1 MPTVVNWNFIQ
12 EVPSGISPLPTPVQT
27 PAQAYAYAGKGLMGN
42 TPFVGGRTLRKKRRL
57 TKKFKRSKRR

>member
-1 MPTVVNWNFIQ
+1 MPTVVNWNSIQ

-42 TPFVGGRTLRKKRRL
+42 TPFLGGTMRKKRGRS
-57 TKKFKRSKRR
+57 KNKRSKRR